1 MLSPQLS
8 EPGMIGR
15 RRRGAAWRC
24 STAHP
29 STVPSQST
37 QICCAD
43 RQAFA
48 CTTVAIQAGDTVAGL
63 TSVAA
68 KFRERDQMC
77 FSVSQPPALDASPS
91 AAIHSLRCARERS
104 SDAGAR
110 THRQPFRGVRVYLPL
125 AQVLDEILSSS
136 SHPSR
141 LDHVPLCATL
151 ACSTARTFVD
161 IAAHATREST
171 HRIAKHVLKRSASR
185 PTILTP
191 IRRIRRLL

>member
-1 MLSPQLS
+1 VLSPQLS
-8 EPGMIGR
+8 EPGMIGCR
-15 RRRGAAWRC
+15 RHGAAWRC

-43 RQAFA
+43 WQAFS
-48 CTTVAIQAGDTVAGL
+48 CTMVAIQAGDTVVGL

-68 KFRERDQMC
+68 KSRERDQMR

-91 AAIHSLRCARERS
+91 AAIYSLRCARERR

-110 THRQPFRGVRVYLPL
+110 TPRQPFRGVRVCLPL
-125 AQVLDEILSSS
+125 AQVLDEILSS

-161 IAAHATREST
+161 IAAHATCEST
-171 HRIAKHVLKRSASR
+171 HRIAKHVLKRRASR

-191 IRRIRRLL
+191 IHRIRRLF